1 MPYNREAGQFV
12 CDFVERLPTTDT
24 GRPFQLYQWQRDAI
38 IDFYS
43 TMVPESGTGEPEQLV
58 RQYWYLYLEIS
69 KKNGKSELAAA
80 LGLYHLIGDGELNA
94 EVYILSLIHI

>member
-43 TMVPESGTGEPEQLV
+43 TMVPESGTG
-58 RQYWYLYLEIS
+58 
-69 KKNGKSELAAA
+69 
-80 LGLYHLIGDGELNA
+80 GE
-94 EVYILSLIHI
+94 EVSYVH